1 MRHGAKTQGHRHGD
15 VLALCA
21 LLIVLVLIAAP
32 PRPAAAKVPAFRPWE
47 ASFVLDTDLGLAEQ
61 FGYAPPYTRNVPTFD
76 SLDRPYIRSRASDAN
91 YTAFVHTLGAAGWE
105 RRGFLPAIRAAYP
118 DFAGTVRGGGG
129 AGDRIV
135 FDRQD
140 RAYSPLTIRLR
151 DGSTRNVLLVSL
163 DRCLTWSVVPLPAGQ
178 FVSET
183 WTGHNELD
191 GPPFLAFW
199 SRSAVST
206 VLRGQ
211 RHFLWVTQPV
221 IAGDEVIVPE
231 PTLVTNESLGL
242 NRASGGSSFAA
253 TVGGT
258 TYFVWPEATP
268 ADDGGV
274 PVMVAAFDHATG
286 TVSPPVQLARI
297 RPDDDTHVQPG
308 ICVDGR
314 GYLHVVTGSH
324 GGPFLY
330 TRSAV
335 PLRVD
340 AGWTA
345 PEPTLD
351 DGYYVPSTDAQ
362 RGPTDLPLVRVR
374 RGRRPPHRLSAVAPA
389 VRPLSPARG
398 VRGAVAPAQAVGTAV
413 EPRRASSSSPPTPA
427 TASSTRSSA
436 STTTVVSSSR
446 SPTPAATSSSPR
458 LTAPPATGSW
468 RTGRSSWASTAAGCC
483 SSPTTGAPSGAS
495 RPPTTSPPAWTP
507 RGRCEAPDG
516 TARAPRH
523 RRDGGVLGGGAGRG
537 R

>member
-1 MRHGAKTQGHRHGD
+1 MRHGGKTRARRSGGAPALI
-15 VLALCA
+15 LAL
-21 LLIVLVLIAAP
+21 LVLLCYPAVSAP
-32 PRPAAAKVPAFRPWE
+32 PATAKLPLYRPWR
-47 ASFVLDTDLGLAEQ
+47 ASFVLDPDMGLWEQ
-61 FGYAPPYTRNVPTFD
+61 YGYAPVYSRNVPTFD

-118 DFAGTVRGGGG
+118 DFAGAVRGGGG

-151 DGSTRNVLLVSL
+151 DGSTRNILLFSP

-178 FVSET
+178 LVCET
-183 WTGHNELD
+183 WTGHNDLD

-199 SRSAVST
+199 SRSAAST

-221 IAGDEVIVPE
+221 VAGGEVIVPE
-231 PTLVTNESLGL
+231 PTLVTNESMGL

-274 PVMVAAFDHATG
+274 PVMVAAFDHASA
-286 TVSPPVQLARI
+286 TVSPPVQLARVP
-297 RPDDDTHVQPG
+297 PDDDTHVQPG

-345 PEPTLD
+345 PEPVLD
-351 DGYYVPSTDAQ
+351 EGFYVPRTDSSEGRQTYLSFVCDGDDVLHIAFRQ
-362 RGPTDLPLVRVR
+362 WRQLSDPYHRREAYGALAHQSKRWGGPW
-374 RGRRPPHRLSAVAPA
+374 
-389 VRPLSPARG
+389 SPAHL
-398 VRGAVAPAQAVGTAV
+398 AVVAADPGYCIFYQKLGIDHGGRLYLSLSYSGGEELV
-413 EPRRASSSSPPTPA
+413 ASSDRSARYRILANREIELGQYRRRMLLVSDDKGSHWRLA
-427 TASSTRSSA
+427 TTDDF
-436 STTTVVSSSR
+436 
-446 SPTPAATSSSPR
+446 
-458 LTAPPATGSW
+458 
-468 RTGRSSWASTAAGCC
+468 AAGVDA
-483 SSPTTGAPSGAS
+483 PGA
-495 RPPTTSPPAWTP
+495 
-507 RGRCEAPDG
+507 
-516 TARAPRH
+516 
-523 RRDGGVLGGGAGRG
+523 L
-537 R
+537 